1 MSTELNHQTKAKAER
16 IRKLI
21 RNGKVH
27 KEILDLEFRSRK
39 SNLKD
44 HLDKAINFYTDYE
57 FNLLMCNNSNN
68 INEVVKIEKELYPS
82 NEIFKLN
89 DIEAL
94 KELINYK
101 NDILNLIKNKKIN
114 EAKDSLII
122 SDKIKNTRDYKITSI
137 RISPE
142 LEKEFNKFC
151 NEYKAYSKTQL
162 FNQAIEE
169 LIKKYK

>member
-1 MSTELNHQTKAKAER
+1 MSAELNHQTKAKAER
-16 IRKLI
+16 VRELI
-21 RNGKVH
+21 NNGKVH

-44 HLDKAINFYTDYE
+44 HLEKAVNFYTDNE
-57 FNLLMCNNSNN
+57 FNLLMGYNSNN
-68 INEVVKIEKELYPS
+68 INEIAKVEKELYPS
-82 NEIFKLN
+82 NEFFKLN

-101 NDILNLIKNKKIN
+101 DDILSFIKNKSTH

-122 SDKIKNTRDYKITSI
+122 SDRIKNTKDYKITSI

-142 LEKEFNKFC
+142 LEKEFNEFC
-151 NEYKAYSKTQL
+151 NGYKSYSKTQL

-169 LIKKYK
+169 IINKYK

>member
-1 MSTELNHQTKAKAER
+1 MSAELNHQTKLKAER
-16 IRKLI
+16 IRELI
-21 RNGKVH
+21 NNGKVY

-57 FNLLMCNNSNN
+57 FNLLMGNQSKN
-68 INEVVKIEKELYPS
+68 INEIAKVEKELYPI

-101 NDILNLIKNKKIN
+101 NDILSLIKNKSNKVSDEVLLISN
-114 EAKDSLII
+114 RIKDT
-122 SDKIKNTRDYKITSI
+122 KDYKITSI

-142 LEKEFNKFC
+142 LEKEFNEFC
-151 NEYKAYSKTQL
+151 NGYKAYSKTQL

-169 LIKKYK
+169 IIQKYK